1 MYLLLRIISNFRGIK
16 TEDQEESERLF
27 KLVDVIKD
35 DKEVD
40 AKTKN
45 TEKLDTTEPADQI
58 TCNGVPLVKLAEEE
72 YVYDVYTMQSDAMS
86 STGIIKVYLFW
97 EGRKNMNK
105 FEDTSELFHFKKGPY
120 HLAPRFRDPGRF
132 SGFIWDRQLKF
143 ELIQTTLI

>member
-1 MYLLLRIISNFRGIK
+1 MYFLLRIISNFRGIK

-35 DKEVD
+35 DKEFD

-45 TEKLDTTEPADQI
+45 TEKSDTTEPADQI

-86 STGIIKVYLFW
+86 STGIIKVDLY
-97 EGRKNMNK
+97 
-105 FEDTSELFHFKKGPY
+105 
-120 HLAPRFRDPGRF
+120 
-132 SGFIWDRQLKF
+132 
-143 ELIQTTLI
+143 

>member
-1 MYLLLRIISNFRGIK
+1 MILTYVDLTKKNNCFYELFTRIINSYMYFLLRIISNFRGIK

-86 STGIIKVYLFW
+86 STGIIKVYLFL
-97 EGRKNMNK
+97 EGRKNMDK
-105 FEDTSELFHFKKGPY
+105 SLFSAK
-120 HLAPRFRDPGRF
+120 
-132 SGFIWDRQLKF
+132 
-143 ELIQTTLI
+143 

>member
-1 MYLLLRIISNFRGIK
+1 MYFLLRIISNFRGIK

-45 TEKLDTTEPADQI
+45 TEKSDTTEPADQI

-86 STGIIKVYLFW
+86 STGTYALLKLIYIEKAKKYKEIF
-97 EGRKNMNK
+97 
-105 FEDTSELFHFKKGPY
+105 FEC
-120 HLAPRFRDPGRF
+120 
-132 SGFIWDRQLKF
+132 
-143 ELIQTTLI
+143 

>member
-1 MYLLLRIISNFRGIK
+1 MYFLLRIISNFRGIK

-86 STGIIKVYLFW
+86 STGIIKIDLFL
-97 EGRKNMNK
+97 EQKAAKISTN
-105 FEDTSELFHFKKGPY
+105 LFFFSLLVSSFK
-120 HLAPRFRDPGRF
+120 
-132 SGFIWDRQLKF
+132 
-143 ELIQTTLI
+143 

>member
-1 MYLLLRIISNFRGIK
+1 MILTYVDLTKKNNCFYELFTRIINSYMYFLLRIISNFRGIK

-86 STGIIKVYLFW
+86 STGIIKVDLFW
-97 EGRKNMNK
+97 EGWKNMNN
-105 FEDTSELFHFKKGPY
+105 FEDIRTISF
-120 HLAPRFRDPGRF
+120 
-132 SGFIWDRQLKF
+132 
-143 ELIQTTLI
+143 

>member
-1 MYLLLRIISNFRGIK
+1 MILTYVDLTKKNNCFYELFTRIINSYMYFLLRIISNFRGIK

-86 STGIIKVYLFW
+86 STGIIKVDLFW
-97 EGRKNMNK
+97 EGRKNMNN
-105 FEDTSELFHFKKGPY
+105 FEDIRTISF
-120 HLAPRFRDPGRF
+120 
-132 SGFIWDRQLKF
+132 
-143 ELIQTTLI
+143 

>member
-1 MYLLLRIISNFRGIK
+1 MILTYVDLTKKNNCFYELFTRIINSYMYFLLRIISNFRGIK

-40 AKTKN
+40 AKTKS
-45 TEKLDTTEPADQI
+45 TKKLDTTEPADQI

-86 STGIIKVYLFW
+86 STGIIKVDLFW
-97 EGRKNMNK
+97 EGRKNMNN
-105 FEDTSELFHFKKGPY
+105 FEDIRTISF
-120 HLAPRFRDPGRF
+120 
-132 SGFIWDRQLKF
+132 
-143 ELIQTTLI
+143 